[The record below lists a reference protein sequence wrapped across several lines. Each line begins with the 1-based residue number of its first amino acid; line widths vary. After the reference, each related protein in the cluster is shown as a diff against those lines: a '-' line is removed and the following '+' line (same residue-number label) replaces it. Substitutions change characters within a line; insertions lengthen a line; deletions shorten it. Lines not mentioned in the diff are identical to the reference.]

1 MQVFDFGDREELGD
15 LDALLATEDLEENN
29 GRKVGSLVTASEI
42 Q

>member
-15 LDALLATEDLEENN
+15 LDALLATEDTKENN
-29 GRKVGSLVTASEI
+29 RRQVGSLVTASEI